1 MESKESLDARIEAVL
16 NYPEIL
22 REAKKHFV
30 EGVEVD
36 YISVRRWLHDHVTG
50 LHYNLG
56 ERLAFRLRQDL
67 WDKTDPDKLEEEEK

>member
-1 MESKESLDARIEAVL
+1 MSKESLDARIDAVL
-16 NYPEIL
+16 VYPEVL

-36 YISVRRWLHDHVTG
+36 YMSVRRWLHDHVTG
-50 LHYNLG
+50 LQYNVG

-67 WDKTDPDKLEEEEK
+67 WDKTDPDKLLSAE